1 MLITSAARRLIVAG
15 VLAMLLL
22 TIVAGPQSVLGESM
36 PLCPAY
42 DDIPTRHPAYTDWY
56 RTLLD
61 TIYRLPLSY
70 KPPGLA
76 DTSRAGFSS
85 GHLVRHRL
93 IDDLRA
99 LGMAARAAGAP
110 LDIQSAFRSSAA
122 QAASFNY
129 WLSVFGYATALRG
142 SARPG
147 HSEHQLGTAIDFKSY
162 GGGAPWMIG
171 GYDWGTTKAGHW
183 LARHAWRYGFVMS
196 YPRNSFAQACYEYEP
211 WHFRY
216 FGHDIARRIHDSGLV
231 PRVWLW
237 RHGSAQ

>member
-129 WLSVFGYATALRG
+129 WLSVCSAMPLPCAAARGPVIPSISSAPPSTSRATA
-142 SARPG
+142 A
-147 HSEHQLGTAIDFKSY
+147 E
-162 GGGAPWMIG
+162 
-171 GYDWGTTKAGHW
+171 
-183 LARHAWRYGFVMS
+183 
-196 YPRNSFAQACYEYEP
+196 
-211 WHFRY
+211 
-216 FGHDIARRIHDSGLV
+216 
-231 PRVWLW
+231 
-237 RHGSAQ
+237 RHG